1 MKRFFSMIMLLSVF
15 TYVQLFA
22 QKNPYSSADKE
33 TQKVLK
39 KVDKLIQK
47 GQYQTA
53 FGSLGADTNEYII
66 AKKIELCS
74 KYFALSMMH
83 TMFAFKN
90 LEKGETLYDVRHEVS
105 TAGEITL
112 TSVLYDPAEV
122 VKGFIEANG
131 EKPILDYALGL
142 YYDDV
147 IYRYSGNWIMSDE
160 EIMNNALTYLRKAY
174 DQDCYD
180 GFSLSTLAFIYF
192 SMNDIENAK
201 MVFDTKEQEGYKFT
215 ADDDYNYSIILWDF
229 GDLKKALKYSER
241 CIKGYSD
248 NPEYQCDAYII
259 TTRIALSVPDYKKA
273 ESMLKKCEA
282 KYPDDYRIPLYRITL
297 YALQGNKQKT
307 LNSADVFFAI
317 SPENPE
323 ISQMIIENFEK
334 AGVWSWL
341 PEFFETNLVRY
352 TDNLSAKQNLLIH
365 YAYTL
370 YRLEDYERA
379 AQAVAQ
385 AKEELVKDDSLSPE
399 IEKFLD
405 RILETKNQ

>member
-1 MKRFFSMIMLLSVF
+1 MKRFFSIVMLLSVF
-15 TYVQLFA
+15 SYVQLFA

-83 TMFAFKN
+83 TMFGFKD
-90 LEKGETLYDVRHEVS
+90 LEKGETLYDVRHAVS
-105 TAGEITL
+105 TSGEMTFN
-112 TSVLYDPAEV
+112 TVMYDPAAV
-122 VKGFIEANG
+122 VQKYIEANG

-147 IYRYSGNWIMSDE
+147 IYRYGGNWLMSDE

-192 SMNDIENAK
+192 SMDDIENAK
-201 MVFDTKEQEGYKFT
+201 LVYDKKDQEEYEFT
-215 ADDDYNYSIILWDF
+215 ADDNYNYSIVLWNS
-229 GDLKKALKYSER
+229 GELKKALKHSEK

-248 NPEYQCDAYII
+248 NPEYQSDAYII
-259 TTRIALSVPDYKKA
+259 TARIALAVPDYKKA
-273 ESMLKKCEA
+273 ESTLKKCES
-282 KYPDDYRIPLYRITL
+282 KYPEDYRIPLYRITL
-297 YALQGNKQKT
+297 YGLQGNKQKT
-307 LNSADVFFAI
+307 LNAADTLFAI

-323 ISQMIIENFEK
+323 VSQLIIENFVD
-334 AGVWSWL
+334 AGVWTWL
-341 PEFFETNLVRY
+341 PEFFESNLVRY
-352 TDNLSAKQNLLIH
+352 ADNLSAKQNLLIH
-365 YAYTL
+365 YAYIL
-370 YRLEDYERA
+370 KQLGDYDRA
-379 AQAVAQ
+379 VQAVAQ